1 MNTAALTT
9 DAPIRISLIKTI
21 MFMVVCIH
29 TLFFYLYLSSNLGNL
44 GFGDLGIYQIQFLNI
59 IKYNGLQ
66 NSTDLGFY
74 YLMMLYGEYLNFELF
89 VTTCFF
95 VFYLSLIKPFYYL
108 SEAKLL
114 VVILF
119 LMIFYYPM
127 YQSLS
132 SLVLRQGMGF
142 AFLMFSGFYF
152 NSHRFLISTLK
163 ISLAALFHL
172 SLLFYIPVI
181 AVNRMISS
189 LKLLV
194 FFWCGIVVLYVL
206 EIPNAF
212 VDLLPGELSGM
223 VRAFNM
229 VNDDYVV
236 GFKPLKHVP
245 INISVKSG
253 DCLLL
258 QGESGIGKSSIVY
271 AIAGLIDYDGSIQ
284 LNGIEVRDIQVET
297 LRDSMTVSMQD
308 DHLFASSILENLRLA
323 NPSAT
328 FAEIVKALSAVEL
341 DHLIDV
347 LPDGLDTHIGPF
359 GQNFS
364 GGELQ
369 RMRLARIFL
378 RRTPLY
384 ILDEPLGHL
393 DEDLAKRI
401 IQRLLVHM
409 TGATVVVISHE
420 DIAGVEDRFLIA
432 SAV

>member
-1 MNTAALTT
+1 
-9 DAPIRISLIKTI
+9 
-21 MFMVVCIH
+21 MVVCIH

-44 GFGDLGIYQIQFLNI
+44 GLGDLGIYQIQFLNI

-236 GFKPLKHVP
+236 GFKPLF
-245 INISVKSG
+245 
-253 DCLLL
+253 LLL
-258 QGESGIGKSSIVY
+258 SVIPFFLMLLRPYYYY
-271 AIAGLIDYDGSIQ
+271 AAADKVMFEILKIFFVANGAGLLCSGFPYYDRVMLFSWVLVPLIL
-284 LNGIEVRDIQVET
+284 LNFCGFLYSKLHQPRQIV
-297 LRDSMTVSMQD
+297 
-308 DHLFASSILENLRLA
+308 AS
-323 NPSAT
+323 
-328 FAEIVKALSAVEL
+328 
-341 DHLIDV
+341 
-347 LPDGLDTHIGPF
+347 
-359 GQNFS
+359 
-364 GGELQ
+364 
-369 RMRLARIFL
+369 
-378 RRTPLY
+378 
-384 ILDEPLGHL
+384 
-393 DEDLAKRI
+393 
-401 IQRLLVHM
+401 
-409 TGATVVVISHE
+409 
-420 DIAGVEDRFLIA
+420 
-432 SAV
+432 

>member
-1 MNTAALTT
+1 MGSITLE
-9 DAPIRISLIKTI
+9 
-21 MFMVVCIH
+21 MVSARGVW
-29 TLFFYLYLSSNLGNL
+29 
-44 GFGDLGIYQIQFLNI
+44 
-59 IKYNGLQ
+59 Q
-66 NSTDLGFY
+66 N
-74 YLMMLYGEYLNFELF
+74 
-89 VTTCFF
+89 
-95 VFYLSLIKPFYYL
+95 
-108 SEAKLL
+108 
-114 VVILF
+114 
-119 LMIFYYPM
+119 
-127 YQSLS
+127 
-132 SLVLRQGMGF
+132 
-142 AFLMFSGFYF
+142 
-152 NSHRFLISTLK
+152 
-163 ISLAALFHL
+163 
-172 SLLFYIPVI
+172 
-181 AVNRMISS
+181 
-189 LKLLV
+189 
-194 FFWCGIVVLYVL
+194 
-206 EIPNAF
+206 
-212 VDLLPGELSGM
+212 
-223 VRAFNM
+223 
-229 VNDDYVV
+229 
-236 GFKPLKHVP
+236 KPLKHVP

-420 DIAGVEDRFLIA
+420 DIAGVENRFLIA
-432 SAV
+432 PAV